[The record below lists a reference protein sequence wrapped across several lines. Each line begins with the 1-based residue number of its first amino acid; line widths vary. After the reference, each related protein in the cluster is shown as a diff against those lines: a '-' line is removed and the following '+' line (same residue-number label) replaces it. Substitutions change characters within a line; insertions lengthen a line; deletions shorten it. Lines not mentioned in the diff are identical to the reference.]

1 MGWGRVLKVF
11 KARPSLDFQ
20 TQISQCQVKLYLS
33 KPNTT
38 EMSTYTKL
46 SIKRGCSKFVENIH
60 EWVKYPCSECDYE
73 ATQKNHLNEHIKF
86 IYEGVKYSC
95 SECEFK
101 ATAKSNLNTH
111 IKSIHE
117 EVKYPCSEWDYEAI
131 LSLMSSWSMKGSST
145 RVR

>member
-1 MGWGRVLKVF
+1 MF

-60 EWVKYPCSECDYE
+60 EGVKYPCSECE
-73 ATQKNHLNEHIKF
+73 
-86 IYEGVKYSC
+86 
-95 SECEFK
+95 
-101 ATAKSNLNTH
+101 
-111 IKSIHE
+111 
-117 EVKYPCSEWDYEAI
+117 YEAI
-131 LSLMSSWSMKGSST
+131 TKSSLNRHMKSVHEGVLFQS
-145 RVR
+145 RGQVPLL